1 MRMKKNKKL
10 TVQTGLIIFVMS
22 LLMIL
27 AICFITSYGSRQ
39 IFLET
44 NNMALERNLERYRY
58 LHMNEQVADR
68 VLNEWQ
74 LNQDAINDLTIENDE
89 IYSGYVRGFLS
100 VSSLLSVI
108 DSDMLEDASG
118 EDRIFLLKAM
128 YDAAAARFDEERKEN
143 GYDSIYCVDV
153 SDPNNIVLLME
164 STRQS
169 EMTGERGLG
178 TVQGV
183 DAKLYSSAFEA
194 FETEGSKAADETF
207 FQQLHVRDYDTF
219 YYMAYKPIIVDGT
232 LKYILAIECD
242 WSDFARIL
250 NRNLMQVLLL
260 GVAVMLVTSGLIM
273 LFIFRKAV
281 KPLVE
286 VNDGVREYIESKDSD
301 AAVRRMS
308 GIKARNEVGRL
319 ADSFSEMSTEI
330 DRYTKEIRQLTGE
343 KERAEAELNLA
354 ARIQS
359 SMLPTEFPVRPELTL
374 FASMDPAKEV
384 GGDFYDFFFIDE
396 EHLGLVIADVSG
408 KGVPAALFMMMSK
421 ILLKNH
427 AMTGLSPA
435 EVLNR
440 TNLGICENNRNN
452 MFVTVWFG
460 VLDIATGHV
469 TAANA
474 GHEYPMIRK
483 PGGCFEIMK
492 DRHGFVLGAL
502 RRKRYTEY
510 EFDIEPG
517 GTLFVYTD
525 GAAEATDRDNRLFG
539 TERMLGALNLEPAAS
554 PEVLLTNMK
563 SAIDGFV
570 GEAPQFD
577 DLTMLCIKYNGKK
590 EEER

>member
-1 MRMKKNKKL
+1 MKKNKKL
-10 TVQTGLIIFVMS
+10 TVQTGLIISVMS

-108 DSDMLEDASG
+108 DSDMLEDTSG

-164 STRQS
+164 SSRQS

-330 DRYTKEIRQLTGE
+330 DRYTKEVRQLTGE

-427 AMTGLSPA
+427 AMSGLSPA

-483 PGGCFEIMK
+483 PDGTFEIMK

>member
-1 MRMKKNKKL
+1 MKKNKKL
-10 TVQTGLIIFVMS
+10 TVQTGLIISVMS

-108 DSDMLEDASG
+108 DSDMLEDTSG

-164 STRQS
+164 SSRQS

-427 AMTGLSPA
+427 AMSGLSPA

-483 PGGCFEIMK
+483 PDGGFEIMK

>member
-1 MRMKKNKKL
+1 MKKNKKL
-10 TVQTGLIIFVMS
+10 TVQTGLIISVMS

-68 VLNEWQ
+68 VLNEWL

-108 DSDMLEDASG
+108 DSDMLESSSG
-118 EDRIFLLKAM
+118 EDRIFLLRAM

-143 GYDSIYCVDV
+143 GYDSIYCVEV

-164 STRQS
+164 SSRQS

-183 DAKLYSSAFEA
+183 DAKLYSRAFEA

-219 YYMAYKPIIVDGT
+219 YYMAYKPIIVDGAI
-232 LKYILAIECD
+232 KYILAIECD

-330 DRYTKEIRQLTGE
+330 DRYTKEVRQLTGE

-483 PGGCFEIMK
+483 PDGGFEIMK

>member
-1 MRMKKNKKL
+1 
-10 TVQTGLIIFVMS
+10 
-22 LLMIL
+22 
-27 AICFITSYGSRQ
+27 
-39 IFLET
+39 
-44 NNMALERNLERYRY
+44 
-58 LHMNEQVADR
+58 
-68 VLNEWQ
+68 
-74 LNQDAINDLTIENDE
+74 
-89 IYSGYVRGFLS
+89 
-100 VSSLLSVI
+100 
-108 DSDMLEDASG
+108 
-118 EDRIFLLKAM
+118 
-128 YDAAAARFDEERKEN
+128 
-143 GYDSIYCVDV
+143 
-153 SDPNNIVLLME
+153 
-164 STRQS
+164 
-169 EMTGERGLG
+169 
-178 TVQGV
+178 
-183 DAKLYSSAFEA
+183 
-194 FETEGSKAADETF
+194 
-207 FQQLHVRDYDTF
+207 
-219 YYMAYKPIIVDGT
+219 
-232 LKYILAIECD
+232 
-242 WSDFARIL
+242 
-250 NRNLMQVLLL
+250 
-260 GVAVMLVTSGLIM
+260 
-273 LFIFRKAV
+273 
-281 KPLVE
+281 
-286 VNDGVREYIESKDSD
+286 
-301 AAVRRMS
+301 
-308 GIKARNEVGRL
+308 
-319 ADSFSEMSTEI
+319 
-330 DRYTKEIRQLTGE
+330 
-343 KERAEAELNLA
+343 ERAEAELNLA

-427 AMTGLSPA
+427 AMSGLSPA

-483 PGGCFEIMK
+483 SDGTFEIMK

>member
-1 MRMKKNKKL
+1 MKKNKKL
-10 TVQTGLIIFVMS
+10 TVQTGLIISVMS

-68 VLNEWQ
+68 VLNEWL

-108 DSDMLEDASG
+108 DSDMLESSSG
-118 EDRIFLLKAM
+118 EDRIFLLRAM

-143 GYDSIYCVDV
+143 GYDSIYCVEV

-164 STRQS
+164 SSRQS

-183 DAKLYSSAFEA
+183 DAKLYSRAFEA

-219 YYMAYKPIIVDGT
+219 YYMAYKPIIVDGAI
-232 LKYILAIECD
+232 KYILAIECD

-330 DRYTKEIRQLTGE
+330 DRYTKEVRQLTGE

-427 AMTGLSPA
+427 AMSGLSPA

-483 PGGCFEIMK
+483 PDGGFEIMK

-554 PEVLLTNMK
+554 PEVLLGNMK

>member
-1 MRMKKNKKL
+1 MKKNKKL
-10 TVQTGLIIFVMS
+10 TVQTGLIISVMS

-108 DSDMLEDASG
+108 DLDMLENSSG
-118 EDRIFLLKAM
+118 EDRIFLLRAM

-164 STRQS
+164 SSRQS

-330 DRYTKEIRQLTGE
+330 DRYTKEVRQLTGE

-427 AMTGLSPA
+427 AMSGLSPA

-483 PGGCFEIMK
+483 PDGGFEIMK

>member
-1 MRMKKNKKL
+1 MKKNKKL
-10 TVQTGLIIFVMS
+10 TVQTGLIISVMS

-108 DSDMLEDASG
+108 DSDMLESSSG
-118 EDRIFLLKAM
+118 EDRIFLLRAM

-164 STRQS
+164 SSRQS

-183 DAKLYSSAFEA
+183 DAKLYSRAFEA

-219 YYMAYKPIIVDGT
+219 YYMAYKPIIVDGAI
-232 LKYILAIECD
+232 KYILAIECD

-427 AMTGLSPA
+427 AMSGLSPA

>member
-10 TVQTGLIIFVMS
+10 TVQTGLIISVMS

-108 DSDMLEDASG
+108 DSDMLESSSG
-118 EDRIFLLKAM
+118 EDRIFLLRAM

-164 STRQS
+164 SSRQS

-183 DAKLYSSAFEA
+183 DAKLYSRAFEA

-219 YYMAYKPIIVDGT
+219 YYMAYKPIIVDGAI
-232 LKYILAIECD
+232 KYILAIECD

-427 AMTGLSPA
+427 AMSGLSPA

-483 PGGCFEIMK
+483 PDGGFEIMK

>member
-1 MRMKKNKKL
+1 MKKNKKL
-10 TVQTGLIIFVMS
+10 TVQTGLIISVMS

-108 DSDMLEDASG
+108 DSDMLEDTSG

-164 STRQS
+164 SSRQS

-183 DAKLYSSAFEA
+183 DAKLYSRAFEA

-219 YYMAYKPIIVDGT
+219 YYMAYKPIIVDGAI
-232 LKYILAIECD
+232 KYILAIECD

-427 AMTGLSPA
+427 AMSGLSPA

-483 PGGCFEIMK
+483 PDGGFEIMK

>member
-10 TVQTGLIIFVMS
+10 TVQTGLIISVMS

-44 NNMALERNLERYRY
+44 NNMALERNLERYRF

-108 DSDMLEDASG
+108 DSDMLEDTSG

-164 STRQS
+164 SSRQS

-427 AMTGLSPA
+427 AMSGLSPA

-525 GAAEATDRDNRLFG
+525 GAAEATNRDNRLFG

>member
-1 MRMKKNKKL
+1 MKKNKKL
-10 TVQTGLIIFVMS
+10 TVQTGLIISVMS

-68 VLNEWQ
+68 VLNEWL

-108 DSDMLEDASG
+108 DSDMLESSSG
-118 EDRIFLLKAM
+118 EDRIFLLRAM

-143 GYDSIYCVDV
+143 GYDSIYCVEV

-164 STRQS
+164 SSRQS

-183 DAKLYSSAFEA
+183 DAKLYSRAFEA

-219 YYMAYKPIIVDGT
+219 YYMAYKPIIVDGAI
-232 LKYILAIECD
+232 KYILAIECD

-330 DRYTKEIRQLTGE
+330 DRYTKEVRQLTGE

-483 PGGCFEIMK
+483 PDGTFEIMK

-554 PEVLLTNMK
+554 PEVLLGNMK

>member
-1 MRMKKNKKL
+1 MKKNKKL
-10 TVQTGLIIFVMS
+10 TVQTGLIISVMS

-108 DSDMLEDASG
+108 DSDMLESSSG
-118 EDRIFLLKAM
+118 EDRIFLLRAM

-164 STRQS
+164 SSRQS

-183 DAKLYSSAFEA
+183 DAKLYSRAFEA

-219 YYMAYKPIIVDGT
+219 YYMAYKPIIVDGAI
-232 LKYILAIECD
+232 KYILAIECD

-483 PGGCFEIMK
+483 PDGTFEIMK
-492 DRHGFVLGAL
+492 DRHGFVRGAL

>member
-1 MRMKKNKKL
+1 MKKNKKL
-10 TVQTGLIIFVMS
+10 TVQTGLIISVMS

-68 VLNEWQ
+68 VINEWQ

-89 IYSGYVRGFLS
+89 SYSGYVRGFLS

-108 DSDMLEDASG
+108 DSDMLEDTSG

-483 PGGCFEIMK
+483 PGGTFEIMK

>member
-1 MRMKKNKKL
+1 MKKNKKL
-10 TVQTGLIIFVMS
+10 TVQTGLIISGMS

-58 LHMNEQVADR
+58 LHMNEEVADR

-108 DSDMLEDASG
+108 DSDMLEDTSG

-164 STRQS
+164 SSRQS

-207 FQQLHVRDYDTF
+207 FEQLHVTDFDVF

-242 WSDFARIL
+242 WTNFARIL
-250 NRNLMQVLLL
+250 NRNLMQILLL

-330 DRYTKEIRQLTGE
+330 DRYTKEVRQLTGE

-483 PGGCFEIMK
+483 PDGGFEIMK

-554 PEVLLTNMK
+554 PEVLLGNMK

>member
-1 MRMKKNKKL
+1 MKKNKKL
-10 TVQTGLIIFVMS
+10 TVQTGLIISVMS

-108 DSDMLEDASG
+108 DSDMLESSSG
-118 EDRIFLLKAM
+118 EDRIFLLRAM

-164 STRQS
+164 SSRQS

-183 DAKLYSSAFEA
+183 DAKLYSRAFEA

-219 YYMAYKPIIVDGT
+219 YYMAYKPIIVDGAI
-232 LKYILAIECD
+232 KYILAIECD

-427 AMTGLSPA
+427 AMSGLSPA

-483 PGGCFEIMK
+483 PDGTFEIMK

>member
-1 MRMKKNKKL
+1 MKKNKKL
-10 TVQTGLIIFVMS
+10 TVQTGLIISVMS

-108 DSDMLEDASG
+108 DSDMLESSSG
-118 EDRIFLLKAM
+118 EDRIFLLRAM

-164 STRQS
+164 SSRQS

-178 TVQGV
+178 TDQGV
-183 DAKLYSSAFEA
+183 DAKLYSRAFEA

-219 YYMAYKPIIVDGT
+219 YYMAYKPIIVDGAI
-232 LKYILAIECD
+232 KYILAIECD

-359 SMLPTEFPVRPELTL
+359 SMLPAEFPVRPELTL

-427 AMTGLSPA
+427 AMSGLSPA

-483 PGGCFEIMK
+483 PDGGFEIMK

>member
-1 MRMKKNKKL
+1 MKKNKKL
-10 TVQTGLIIFVMS
+10 TVQTGLIISVMS

-108 DSDMLEDASG
+108 DLDMLENSSG
-118 EDRIFLLKAM
+118 EDRIFLLRAM

-164 STRQS
+164 SSRQS

-183 DAKLYSSAFEA
+183 DAELYSSAFEA

-427 AMTGLSPA
+427 AMSGLSPA

-483 PGGCFEIMK
+483 PDGTFEIMK

>member
-1 MRMKKNKKL
+1 MKKNKKL
-10 TVQTGLIIFVMS
+10 TVQTGLIISVMS

-68 VLNEWQ
+68 VLNEWL

-108 DSDMLEDASG
+108 DSDMLESSSG
-118 EDRIFLLKAM
+118 EDRIFLLRAM

-143 GYDSIYCVDV
+143 GYDSIYCVEV

-164 STRQS
+164 SSRQS

-183 DAKLYSSAFEA
+183 DAKLYSRAFEA

-219 YYMAYKPIIVDGT
+219 YYMAYKPIIVDGAI
-232 LKYILAIECD
+232 KYILAIECD

-483 PGGCFEIMK
+483 PDGGFEIMK

>member
-1 MRMKKNKKL
+1 MKKNKKL
-10 TVQTGLIIFVMS
+10 TVQTGLIISVMS

-108 DSDMLEDASG
+108 DSDMLESSSG
-118 EDRIFLLKAM
+118 EDRIFLLRAM

-164 STRQS
+164 SSRQS

-219 YYMAYKPIIVDGT
+219 YYMAYKPIIVDGAI
-232 LKYILAIECD
+232 KYILAIECD

-427 AMTGLSPA
+427 AMSGLSPA

-483 PGGCFEIMK
+483 PDGGFEIMK

>member
-1 MRMKKNKKL
+1 MKKNKKL
-10 TVQTGLIIFVMS
+10 TVQTGLIISVMS

-108 DSDMLEDASG
+108 DSDMLESSSG
-118 EDRIFLLKAM
+118 EDRIFLLRAM

-164 STRQS
+164 SSRQS
-169 EMTGERGLG
+169 EMTGDRGLG

-183 DAKLYSSAFEA
+183 DAELYSSAFEA

-219 YYMAYKPIIVDGT
+219 YYMAYKPIIVDGAI
-232 LKYILAIECD
+232 KYILAIECD

-427 AMTGLSPA
+427 AMSGLSPA

-483 PGGCFEIMK
+483 PDGGFEIMK

>member
-1 MRMKKNKKL
+1 MKKNKKL
-10 TVQTGLIIFVMS
+10 TVQTGLIISVMS

-44 NNMALERNLERYRY
+44 NNMALERNLERYRF

-108 DSDMLEDASG
+108 DSDMLEDTSG

-164 STRQS
+164 SSRQS

-183 DAKLYSSAFEA
+183 DAKLYSRAFEA

-219 YYMAYKPIIVDGT
+219 YYMAYKPIIVDGAI
-232 LKYILAIECD
+232 KYILAIECD

-427 AMTGLSPA
+427 AMSGLSPA

-483 PGGCFEIMK
+483 PDGGFEIMK

>member
-1 MRMKKNKKL
+1 MPMKKNKKL
-10 TVQTGLIIFVMS
+10 TVQTGLIISVMS

-44 NNMALERNLERYRY
+44 NNMALERNLERYQY

-108 DSDMLEDASG
+108 DSDMLEDTSG

-164 STRQS
+164 SSRQS

-250 NRNLMQVLLL
+250 NRNLMQILLL

-286 VNDGVREYIESKDSD
+286 VNDGVREYIESKDSE

-427 AMTGLSPA
+427 AMSGLSPA

-483 PGGCFEIMK
+483 PDGGFEIMK

-563 SAIDGFV
+563 SAIDEFV

>member
-10 TVQTGLIIFVMS
+10 TVQTGLIISVMS

-68 VLNEWQ
+68 VLNEWL

-108 DSDMLEDASG
+108 DSDMLESSSG
-118 EDRIFLLKAM
+118 EDRIFLLRAM

-143 GYDSIYCVDV
+143 GYDSIYCVEV

-164 STRQS
+164 SSRQS

-183 DAKLYSSAFEA
+183 DAKLYSRAFEA

-219 YYMAYKPIIVDGT
+219 YYMAYKPIIVDGAI
-232 LKYILAIECD
+232 KYILAIECD

-330 DRYTKEIRQLTGE
+330 DRYTKEVRQLTGE

-483 PGGCFEIMK
+483 PDGTFEIMK

-554 PEVLLTNMK
+554 PEVLLGNMK

>member
-1 MRMKKNKKL
+1 MKKNKKL
-10 TVQTGLIIFVMS
+10 TVQTGLIISVMS

-108 DSDMLEDASG
+108 DSDMLESSSG
-118 EDRIFLLKAM
+118 EDRIFLLRAM

-164 STRQS
+164 SSRQS

-183 DAKLYSSAFEA
+183 DAKLYSRAFEA

-219 YYMAYKPIIVDGT
+219 YYMAYKPIIVDGAI
-232 LKYILAIECD
+232 KYILAIECD

-427 AMTGLSPA
+427 AMSGLSPA

-554 PEVLLTNMK
+554 PEVLLGNMK

>member
-1 MRMKKNKKL
+1 MKKNKKL
-10 TVQTGLIIFVMS
+10 TVQTGLIISVMS

-108 DSDMLEDASG
+108 DSDMLESSSG
-118 EDRIFLLKAM
+118 EDRIFLLRAM

-164 STRQS
+164 SSRQS

-183 DAKLYSSAFEA
+183 DAKLYSRAFEA

-219 YYMAYKPIIVDGT
+219 YYMAYKPIIVDGAI
-232 LKYILAIECD
+232 KYILAIECD

-330 DRYTKEIRQLTGE
+330 DRYTKEVRQLTGE

-427 AMTGLSPA
+427 AMSGLSPA

-483 PGGCFEIMK
+483 PDGGFEIMK

>member
-1 MRMKKNKKL
+1 MKKNKKL
-10 TVQTGLIIFVMS
+10 TVQTGLIISVMS

-44 NNMALERNLERYRY
+44 NNMALERNLERYQY

-108 DSDMLEDASG
+108 DSDMLEDTSG

-164 STRQS
+164 SSRQS

-250 NRNLMQVLLL
+250 NRNLMQILLL

-286 VNDGVREYIESKDSD
+286 VNDGVREYIESKDSE

-427 AMTGLSPA
+427 AMSGLSPA

-483 PGGCFEIMK
+483 PDGGFEIMK

-563 SAIDGFV
+563 SAIDEFV

>member
-1 MRMKKNKKL
+1 MKKNKKL
-10 TVQTGLIIFVMS
+10 TVQTGLIISVMS

-108 DSDMLEDASG
+108 DSDMLEDTSG

-164 STRQS
+164 SSRQS

-242 WSDFARIL
+242 WTNFARIL
-250 NRNLMQVLLL
+250 NRNLMQILLL

-330 DRYTKEIRQLTGE
+330 DRYTKEVRQLTGE

-427 AMTGLSPA
+427 AMSGLSPA

-483 PGGCFEIMK
+483 PDGTFEIMK

>member
-1 MRMKKNKKL
+1 MKKNKKL
-10 TVQTGLIIFVMS
+10 TVQTGLIISVMS

-108 DSDMLEDASG
+108 DSDMLESSSG
-118 EDRIFLLKAM
+118 EDRIFLLRAM

-164 STRQS
+164 SSRQS

-183 DAKLYSSAFEA
+183 DAKLYSRAFEA

-219 YYMAYKPIIVDGT
+219 YYMAYKPIIVDGAI
-232 LKYILAIECD
+232 KYILAIECD

-330 DRYTKEIRQLTGE
+330 DRYTKEVRQLTGE

-427 AMTGLSPA
+427 AMSGLSPA

-483 PGGCFEIMK
+483 PDGGFEIMK

-554 PEVLLTNMK
+554 PEVLLGNMK

>member
-1 MRMKKNKKL
+1 MKKNKKL
-10 TVQTGLIIFVMS
+10 TVQTGLIISVMS

-68 VLNEWQ
+68 VINEWQ

-89 IYSGYVRGFLS
+89 SYSGYVRGFLS

-108 DSDMLEDASG
+108 DSDMLEDTSG

-164 STRQS
+164 SSRQS

-483 PGGCFEIMK
+483 PGGTFEIMK

>member
-1 MRMKKNKKL
+1 MKKNKKL
-10 TVQTGLIIFVMS
+10 TVQTGLIISVMS

-44 NNMALERNLERYRY
+44 NNRALERNLERYRY

-108 DSDMLEDASG
+108 DSDMLESSSG
-118 EDRIFLLKAM
+118 EDRIFLLRAM

-164 STRQS
+164 SSRQS

-359 SMLPTEFPVRPELTL
+359 SMLPTEFPVRSELTL

-427 AMTGLSPA
+427 AMSGLSPA

-483 PGGCFEIMK
+483 PDGGFEIMK

>member
-10 TVQTGLIIFVMS
+10 TVQTGLIISVMS

-108 DSDMLEDASG
+108 DSDMLESSSG
-118 EDRIFLLKAM
+118 EDRIFLLRAM

-164 STRQS
+164 SSRQS

-183 DAKLYSSAFEA
+183 DAKLYSRAFEA

-219 YYMAYKPIIVDGT
+219 YYMAYKPIIVDGAI
-232 LKYILAIECD
+232 KYILAIECD

-427 AMTGLSPA
+427 AMSGLSPA

-483 PGGCFEIMK
+483 PDGGFEIMK

-554 PEVLLTNMK
+554 PEVLLGNMK

>member
-1 MRMKKNKKL
+1 MKKNKKL
-10 TVQTGLIIFVMS
+10 TVQTGLIISVMS

-58 LHMNEQVADR
+58 LHMNEEVADR

-108 DSDMLEDASG
+108 DSDMLEDTSG
-118 EDRIFLLKAM
+118 EDRIFLLRAM

-164 STRQS
+164 SSRQS

-219 YYMAYKPIIVDGT
+219 YYMAYKPIIVDGAI
-232 LKYILAIECD
+232 KYILAIECD

-250 NRNLMQVLLL
+250 NRNLMQILLL

-286 VNDGVREYIESKDSD
+286 VNDGVREYIESKDSE
-301 AAVRRMS
+301 AAVRRML

-330 DRYTKEIRQLTGE
+330 DRYTKEVRQLTGE

-483 PGGCFEIMK
+483 PDGGFEIMK

-554 PEVLLTNMK
+554 PEVLLGNMK

>member
-1 MRMKKNKKL
+1 MKKNKKL
-10 TVQTGLIIFVMS
+10 TVQTGLIISVMS

-108 DSDMLEDASG
+108 DSDMLESSSG
-118 EDRIFLLKAM
+118 EDRIFLLRAM

-164 STRQS
+164 SSRQS

-183 DAKLYSSAFEA
+183 DAKLYSRAFEA

-219 YYMAYKPIIVDGT
+219 YYMAYKPIIVDGAI
-232 LKYILAIECD
+232 KYILAIECD

-483 PGGCFEIMK
+483 PDGGFEIMK

>member
-1 MRMKKNKKL
+1 MHMKKNKKL
-10 TVQTGLIIFVMS
+10 TVQTGLIISVMS

-108 DSDMLEDASG
+108 DSDMLEDTSG

-164 STRQS
+164 SSRQS

-427 AMTGLSPA
+427 AMSGLSPA

-483 PGGCFEIMK
+483 PDGTFEIMK

>member
-1 MRMKKNKKL
+1 MKKNKKL

>member
-1 MRMKKNKKL
+1 MKKNKKL
-10 TVQTGLIIFVMS
+10 TVQTGLIISVMS

-108 DSDMLEDASG
+108 DSDMLESSSG
-118 EDRIFLLKAM
+118 EDRIFLLRAM

-143 GYDSIYCVDV
+143 GYDSIYCVEV

-164 STRQS
+164 SSRQS

-183 DAKLYSSAFEA
+183 DAKLYSRAFEA

-219 YYMAYKPIIVDGT
+219 YYMAYKPIIVDGAI
-232 LKYILAIECD
+232 KYILAIECD

-427 AMTGLSPA
+427 AMSGLSPA

-483 PGGCFEIMK
+483 PDGGFEIMK

>member
-1 MRMKKNKKL
+1 
-10 TVQTGLIIFVMS
+10 
-22 LLMIL
+22 
-27 AICFITSYGSRQ
+27 
-39 IFLET
+39 
-44 NNMALERNLERYRY
+44 
-58 LHMNEQVADR
+58 
-68 VLNEWQ
+68 
-74 LNQDAINDLTIENDE
+74 
-89 IYSGYVRGFLS
+89 
-100 VSSLLSVI
+100 
-108 DSDMLEDASG
+108 
-118 EDRIFLLKAM
+118 
-128 YDAAAARFDEERKEN
+128 
-143 GYDSIYCVDV
+143 
-153 SDPNNIVLLME
+153 
-164 STRQS
+164 
-169 EMTGERGLG
+169 MTGERGLG

-232 LKYILAIECD
+232 LKYILAIKCD

-250 NRNLMQVLLL
+250 NRNLMQILLL

>member
-1 MRMKKNKKL
+1 MKKNKKL
-10 TVQTGLIIFVMS
+10 TVQTGLIISVMS

-108 DSDMLEDASG
+108 DSDMLEDTSG

-164 STRQS
+164 SSRQS

-330 DRYTKEIRQLTGE
+330 DRYTKEVRQLTGE

-427 AMTGLSPA
+427 AMSGLSPA

-483 PGGCFEIMK
+483 PDGGFEIMK

>member
-1 MRMKKNKKL
+1 MKKNKKL
-10 TVQTGLIIFVMS
+10 TVQTGLIISVMS

-108 DSDMLEDASG
+108 DSDMLESSSG
-118 EDRIFLLKAM
+118 EDRIFLLRAM

-164 STRQS
+164 SSRQS

-427 AMTGLSPA
+427 AMSGLSPA

-483 PGGCFEIMK
+483 PDGTFEIMK

>member
-1 MRMKKNKKL
+1 MKKNKKL
-10 TVQTGLIIFVMS
+10 TVQTGLIISVMS

-108 DSDMLEDASG
+108 DSDMLESSSG
-118 EDRIFLLKAM
+118 EDRIFLLRAM

-164 STRQS
+164 SSRQS

-183 DAKLYSSAFEA
+183 DAKLYSRAFEA

-219 YYMAYKPIIVDGT
+219 YYMAYKPIIVDGAI
-232 LKYILAIECD
+232 KYILAIECD

-427 AMTGLSPA
+427 AMSGLSPA

-483 PGGCFEIMK
+483 PDGGFEIMK

-554 PEVLLTNMK
+554 PEVLLGNMK